1 MGNAE
6 SRNRGC
12 QYEPGHVERVFLHG
26 DPLKDV
32 AIPWPE
38 RVRAAVPS
46 LEKAANPFYEVC
58 HSPQGRSV
66 ANFANTVR
74 DSPPPLL
81 PPSPSFLSPT
91 PTPSQAPLLEADTTQ
106 AGPAS
111 SEKR

>member
-38 RVRAAVPS
+38 RVKAAVPS

-58 HSPQGRSV
+58 RSPQGRSV

-74 DSPPPLL
+74 DSPR
-81 PPSPSFLSPT
+81 PSPSSLSPT
-91 PTPSQAPLLEADTTQ
+91 PTPSQAPPLEADTTQ

-111 SEKR
+111 SETR